1 MRRNTLIKVTF
12 WINTG
17 IFFLSCYVIAK
28 VPEGVGFAA
37 CAFMASLIWFLAYVK
52 ANFFEESVESRRPAA
67 ATTSLPDAK
76 SAYHRLHHNTGTRTA
91 Q

>member
-12 WINTG
+12 WLNTA

-52 ANFFEESVESRRPAA
+52 ANFFEESGRPAA

-76 SAYHRLHHNTGTRTA
+76 GANNRLHHNTGTRAA

>member
-12 WINTG
+12 WLNTG

-28 VPEGVGFAA
+28 VPEGTGFAA

-52 ANFFEESVESRRPAA
+52 ANFFEESGRPAA
-67 ATTSLPDAK
+67 ATASLPDAK
-76 SAYHRLHHNTGTRTA
+76 DAYKHIHLITGGRSA

>member
-12 WINTG
+12 WLNTA

-52 ANFFEESVESRRPAA
+52 ANFFEESGRPAA
-67 ATTSLPDAK
+67 ATTSLQDAK
-76 SAYHRLHHNTGTRTA
+76 DAYRRLHLTTERRIS

>member
-12 WINTG
+12 WLNTA

-52 ANFFEESVESRRPAA
+52 ANFFEESGRPAA

-76 SAYHRLHHNTGTRTA
+76 SAYHRLHHNTGTRAA